1 MNKLKYSVLA
11 ISALTLSGISM
22 QASSFNN
29 NVGVSGVGLTPT
41 STYTFDSTGLAPNT
55 VITNQFAGVTFSTP
69 LFYDGNNAGGGCAFN
84 DFGGDCIAN
93 FATAPGRGV
102 IAGPTTPFSI
112 FFSNPQVFAAFALI
126 TDNNGLNNTQIQVFR
141 GLTLIETALFT
152 TGNGMGQAAT
162 VPNFF
167 GFYNTSQAFDRIT
180 VTTSGLNLAVFDN
193 LQGSFAPVPEPGTI
207 GLLALGLSGVVAIAR
222 RRRTS

>member
-1 MNKLKYSVLA
+1 MNKMKFSMLA

-29 NVGVSGVGLTPT
+29 NVGVSAVGLTPT
-41 STYTFDSTGLAPNT
+41 FTYTFDNAGLAANT
-55 VITNQFAGVTFSTP
+55 VISNQFAGVTFSTP

-93 FATAPGRGV
+93 FASVQGKGI
-102 IAGPTTPFSI
+102 IAGPTAPFSI
-112 FFSNPQVFAAFALI
+112 FFSVPQAFAAFAMI
-126 TDNNGLNNTQIQVFR
+126 TDNNGTSNTMFQAYR
-141 GLTLIETALFT
+141 GSSLVEAASFT
-152 TGNGMGQAAT
+152 TGSSFGQAAT

-167 GFYNTSQAFDRIT
+167 GFYNTSQSFDRIT
-180 VTTSGLNLAVFDN
+180 VTTTGLNLAVFDN
-193 LQGSFAPVPEPGTI
+193 LQVSTVPEPGTV
-207 GLLALGLSGVVAIAR
+207 GLLALGLGGVVAIAR